1 MNLSVM
7 RKNSY
12 TFKRISRQF
21 STRFSKDLL
30 KGYLI
35 TTSMLSIEKSSWMLS
50 MAPTWKRQGFTQRK
64 LQNKQQI
71 GSEFLKGMK
80 MNWLLRECLRGPLT
94 GFLMLNKSEYS
105 LRALLKI
112 MMRDRN
118 NDRTLPMDSSQG
130 EL

>member
-1 MNLSVM
+1 
-7 RKNSY
+7 
-12 TFKRISRQF
+12 
-21 STRFSKDLL
+21 
-30 KGYLI
+30 
-35 TTSMLSIEKSSWMLS
+35 MLSIEKSSWMLS
-50 MAPTWKRQGFTQRK
+50 MAPTWKRQGFTQKK

-80 MNWLLRECLRGPLT
+80 MNWQLRECLKGPLT

-118 NDRTLPMDSSQG
+118 DDTTLPMDSSQRV
-130 EL
+130 L